1 MKTHAKAIV
10 IGGGVVGCSVLYHL
24 AKAGWKDIILIE
36 RSELTSGSSWHA
48 AGGFHTLNGDP
59 NVAKLQAYTVGL
71 YKELEELS
79 GQSCSLH
86 LTGGVM
92 MADSPER
99 MDFLRMTHARGRCLG
114 METELIT
121 PSEAK
126 AMFPLMDESHFVG
139 ALWDPV
145 EGHLDPSGTTHAYAK
160 AAQVLGAEIELRNP
174 VLEITQD
181 TDGIWNVVTKNGTI
195 KTEHVVNAGGL
206 WAREVGR
213 MVGLELPLLAME
225 HMYLLTDD
233 MPEVTEFNSET
244 GRELVGVIDFKGEI
258 YTRQER
264 NGLLLGTYE
273 KACKPWSPINT
284 PWDFGHELLQP
295 DLDRITPSLEVGF
308 KHFPAFEKAGIKQI
322 INGPFTFA
330 PDGNPLIG
338 PVPGLTNYWSACAV
352 MAGFSQGGGVGLALA
367 NWMVDGDPGFD
378 VFAMDVSRFGEW
390 ATIKYTNAKVRENYS
405 RRFSISFP
413 NEELPA
419 ARPQQT
425 TPLYD
430 IMLNE
435 NFAVMGDT
443 WGLETPLWFA
453 PSKKEAHDVLSFHRS
468 NDFKHVAAEVE
479 AVRNSVG
486 VTEISNFAKYE
497 VSGADAEAFLN
508 YLMTNNMPKL
518 GSIILT
524 PMLNE
529 NGKLIGDFTIAKA
542 SENRFLIFGSLSA
555 TKYHMRWFE
564 KHSKFY
570 KSLKI
575 KRFDMTLHGL
585 SIAGPNSRKVLQK
598 LVDEDISNSKFQ
610 FMSFREMDVNGAPCM
625 INRLSYS
632 GDLGYEIW
640 MAPEYQRKV
649 YRGIKKQG
657 AEFNIKDFGM
667 RALLS
672 MRLEKNFPSWF
683 AELRPIYGPYESR
696 MERFIKINKP
706 KFIGQKAAKQELL
719 HGPKISRTSF
729 IIDADT
735 SDVSG
740 DEPIWAK
747 TEKDYD
753 FIDPPHKHG
762 AKRFNSKGNELS
774 SSNSQQDGKWKVVG
788 WVTSGGYAH
797 SIKASMAQGY
807 IPTDLSQVT
816 QKGLFEIEILGKRY
830 PCQIM
835 DNPPFDPLGKCMK
848 S

>member
-352 MAGFSQGGGVGLALA
+352 MAGFSQGGGVGLVLA
-367 NWMVDGDPGFD
+367 NWMVNGDPGFD

-610 FMSFREMDVNGAPCM
+610 FMSFREVDVNGAPCM

-835 DNPPFDPLGKCMK
+835 DNPPFDPRGKCMK